1 MKDQKKRLLRTGIF
15 LIILS
20 VGLHSLHY
28 YIFRDLKHIFVY
40 LLGDL
45 AFIPLEVFI
54 VTMVIDQL
62 LEKRERQDRMRKMN
76 MLIGLFFQEM
86 GLVLLKTF
94 AKSDPNYKELKTLCK
109 IQSDWTPKQFR
120 ALEQDLLRVKKT
132 VDIQQI
138 DLSALR
144 TFLADEKQ
152 LMINLIANPSL
163 LEHETFSELLMAVSH
178 LGEELALRENI
189 LKKYPNYDNSEHLSV
204 DMERVYGH
212 LMVQWISYIEHLKTD
227 YPFLFTTALISNP
240 FEGKE
245 LLLMEQEVRPNTIK
259 MT

>member
-1 MKDQKKRLLRTGIF
+1 MKHQNKRLIRTGILLIF
-15 LIILS
+15 LSI
-20 VGLHSLHY
+20 GLHSLHY

-62 LEKRERQDRMRKMN
+62 LEKREKQDRMRKMN

-86 GLVLLKTF
+86 GLVLLKSF
-94 AKSDPNYKELKTLCK
+94 AKSDPNFKELKSLCK
-109 IQSDWTPKQFR
+109 IQNDWTPKQFR
-120 ALEQDLLRVKKT
+120 ALEQDLMRLKKT
-132 VDIQQI
+132 VDIKQI

-152 LMINLIANPSL
+152 LMISLIANPSL

-178 LGEELALRENI
+178 LGEELALREKI
-189 LKKYPNYDNSEHLSV
+189 LKKYPNYDNSDHLTV
-204 DMERVYGH
+204 DIERVYGH
-212 LMVQWISYIEHLKTD
+212 LMLQWISYIEHLKSD

-240 FEGKE
+240 FEGKD
-245 LLLMEQEVRPNTIK
+245 LLLMEQEVRPDSVRL
-259 MT
+259 